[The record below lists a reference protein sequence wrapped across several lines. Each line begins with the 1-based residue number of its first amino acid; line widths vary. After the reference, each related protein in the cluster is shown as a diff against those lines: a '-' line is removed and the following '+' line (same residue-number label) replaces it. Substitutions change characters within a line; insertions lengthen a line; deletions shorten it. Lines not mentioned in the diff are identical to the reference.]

1 MAKGVKTRN
10 VDLFREALTEYASG
24 RCSQSKAAKMAGM
37 SRPTFRKY
45 AICNHWLFSLCLKQ
59 RVGKRNTQEIHICVL
74 PKCWSAHASH
84 LRSFRLWTSAVDL
97 FREALTEYANGRCS
111 QSKAAKMAGM
121 SRPTFRKYANMH
133 FLGIPF
139 PDTLFKA
146 KEE

>member
-45 AICNHWLFSLCLKQ
+45 A
-59 RVGKRNTQEIHICVL
+59 
-74 PKCWSAHASH
+74 
-84 LRSFRLWTSAVDL
+84 
-97 FREALTEYANGRCS
+97 
-111 QSKAAKMAGM
+111 
-121 SRPTFRKYANMH
+121 NMY

-146 KEE
+146 KENNRRTQIV

>member
-10 VDLFREALTEYASG
+10 VDLFRKAMIEYVA
-24 RCSQSKAAKMAGM
+24 
-37 SRPTFRKY
+37 
-45 AICNHWLFSLCLKQ
+45 
-59 RVGKRNTQEIHICVL
+59 
-74 PKCWSAHASH
+74 
-84 LRSFRLWTSAVDL
+84 
-97 FREALTEYANGRCS
+97 GRCS